1 MRAENYLN
9 SPMNENE
16 AQSLNGRKLCENILE
31 IKEILDKVKTGNIL
45 KLQDISTEEDPELC
59 LYFLIFEILTSP
71 KNCSTVL

>member
-31 IKEILDKVKTGNIL
+31 IKEISDKVKTENIL
-45 KLQDISTEEDPELC
+45 KLQEKLFLCFPEQQKK
-59 LYFLIFEILTSP
+59 FLS
-71 KNCSTVL
+71 